1 MKVMQQELDEGG
13 WCQITA
19 VVSPSLQPADG
30 IPLPAGEVLSA
41 AQQVSSLGLQPPNS
55 PHIEVML
62 YLDQTDT
69 PVKSKTLTSQNYAP
83 LMR

>member
-1 MKVMQQELDEGG
+1 MKEDGVRSQLLSVLHCNQL
-13 WCQITA
+13 TA
-19 VVSPSLQPADG
+19 SLFR
-30 IPLPAGEVLSA
+30 EVLSA
-41 AQQVSSLGLQPPNS
+41 AQQLSSLGLLPPNS